1 MAKFEVATP
10 DGRKFEIEAP
20 DAQSASD
27 TLDEYLATQGGQ
39 QPAPPQA
46 ASGTGYQPSAV
57 PWMDQ
62 INSFANS
69 AVDAIPIVGPTLTSA
84 GNQVDAWVNNALGF
98 PEQTAEDRAR
108 INAAEQAEFPLAA
121 GVGTVAGAVGP
132 LTGLGMTSA
141 LAGRALGMTGGL
153 GSQMVMG
160 GLSGAGIAGA
170 DTLARGGDLGD
181 AGQSAMLGGAVG
193 GIAPLAF
200 KGIGA
205 GVGALAG
212 RGVPK
217 AAQNVARAMQAD
229 EITAPGLQ
237 RAMAQMGPDA
247 TLMDM
252 GPNLQSL
259 AGGIASVRGPG
270 QKMLRDTITNRAKAG
285 PARVAA
291 DVGRTIGKGQEIGGL
306 TQQIITAQKTAADPL
321 YAAVRD
327 VPIKLEG
334 NLKLVASTPLG
345 RQAFKQGI
353 EMAANDGVQP
363 GTLTIGVLDYA
374 KQALDDIASEAKRLG
389 KGNANRQAANMARLL
404 ASEGDKIAPGYKQAR
419 EAFAGPAAVLEAI
432 EEGRAT
438 FKADM
443 SPADMQR
450 LMADMTTS
458 EKDAFLQGAQTA
470 VADLLGN
477 SANDVAAVRNLLR
490 KPYNEAKLRA
500 LIGSEATDD
509 LLRAVDRELMFGQT
523 ANAVNSNSET
533 ARRTASQAMVN
544 PDAGPDIG
552 PQGTIGLVFAAIN
565 AARGKLRAT
574 LQPKVNR
581 DMAELLTS
589 KALDPRQLQVL
600 TRAQKTPRALPVA
613 PGTVTLPGQDYGN
626 RPPLRI
632 TLDGMGAND
641 PYTVQR

>member
-27 TLDEYLATQGGQ
+27 TLDQYLAMQGGQ
-39 QPAPPQA
+39 QSAAPQA
-46 ASGTGYQPSAV
+46 PAETGYQPSAV
-57 PWMDQ
+57 PFMDQ

-98 PEQTAEDRAR
+98 PEQTAEDRAQ
-108 INAAEQAEFPLAA
+108 INASEQAEFPLAA

-141 LAGRALGMTGGL
+141 FAGRALGMTGGL
-153 GSQMVMG
+153 GSQMVLG
-160 GLSGAGIAGA
+160 GLSGAGISGA
-170 DTLARGGDLGD
+170 DTLARGGDLGE

-193 GIAPLAF
+193 GLAPLAF

-237 RAMAQMGPDA
+237 RAMAQMGPDT

-270 QKMLRDTITNRAKAG
+270 QKMLRDTIISRAKAG

-291 DVGRTIGKGQEIGGL
+291 DVGRTIGKGQEVGGL
-306 TQQIITAQKTAADPL
+306 TEQIVAAQKAAADPL

-374 KQALDDIASEAKRLG
+374 KQALDDIANEAKRLG

-404 ASEGDKIAPGYKQAR
+404 ATEGDKIAPGYKQAR
-419 EAFAGPAAVLEAI
+419 EAFAGPAAVLDAI

-477 SANDVAAVRNLLR
+477 SANDVAAVRTLLR

-544 PDAGPDIG
+544 PDGGPELG

-589 KALDPRQLQVL
+589 KAIDPRQLQVL
-600 TRAQKTPRALPVA
+600 TRAQKTPRALPIA
-613 PGTVTLPGQDYGN
+613 PGTIALPGQDFGN
-626 RPPLRI
+626 RPPLRL
-632 TLDGMGAND
+632 TLDGMGPND

>member
-27 TLDEYLATQGGQ
+27 TLDQYLATQGGQ
-39 QPAPPQA
+39 QPAAPQA
-46 ASGTGYQPSAV
+46 PAETGYQPSAV

-69 AVDAIPIVGPTLTSA
+69 AVDAIPIVGPSLTSA

-108 INAAEQAEFPLAA
+108 INASEQAEFPLAS

-132 LTGLGMTSA
+132 LTGLGMSSA
-141 LAGRALGMTGGL
+141 IAGRALGMTGGL
-153 GSQMVMG
+153 GSQMVLG
-160 GLSGAGIAGA
+160 GLSGAGISGA
-170 DTLARGGDLGD
+170 DTLARGGDLGE

-193 GIAPLAF
+193 SLAPLAF

-205 GVGALAG
+205 GIGALAG

-229 EITAPGLQ
+229 EITAPGLR

-270 QKMLRDTITNRAKAG
+270 QKVLRDTITSRAKAA

-291 DVGRTIGKGQEIGGL
+291 DVGRTIGNGQEIGGL
-306 TQQIITAQKTAADPL
+306 TEQIVAAQKAAADPL
-321 YAAVRD
+321 YTAVRD

-374 KQALDDIASEAKRLG
+374 KQALDDIASEARRLG

-450 LMADMTTS
+450 LMADMTAS

-477 SANDVAAVRNLLR
+477 SANDVAAVRTLLR

-533 ARRTASQAMVN
+533 ARRTAAQGMVN

-581 DMAELLTS
+581 DMAELLAS
-589 KALDPRQLQVL
+589 KAIDPRALQML
-600 TRAQKTPRALPVA
+600 TRAQKSPRALPIA
-613 PGTVTLPGQDYGN
+613 PGTLALPGQDFGN

-632 TLDGMGAND
+632 VVDGAN
-641 PYTVQR
+641 PL

>member
-1 MAKFEVATP
+1 MQITIEGQKVTVGDEFMSLSPEQQDATV
-10 DGRKFEIEAP
+10 DEI
-20 DAQSASD
+20 AQAIAA
-27 TLDEYLATQGGQ
+27 EQGGGAA
-39 QPAPPQA
+39 QP
-46 ASGTGYQPSAV
+46 TGYKPSAV

-69 AVDAIPIVGPTLTSA
+69 AVDAIPIVGPKLTEA
-84 GNQVDAWVNNALGF
+84 GNNVDAWINNALGF
-98 PEQTAEDRAR
+98 PEQTAEDRAA
-108 INAAEQAEFPLAA
+108 INASEQAEFPIAS

-153 GSQMVMG
+153 GSQMLMG
-160 GLSGAGIAGA
+160 GLSGGAISGA
-170 DTLARGGDLGD
+170 DTLARGGSLQE
-181 AGQSAMLGGAVG
+181 AGTNAAIGGAVG
-193 GIAPLAF
+193 GAAPLVF

-205 GVGALAG
+205 GLGAMAG

-229 EITAPGLQ
+229 ELTAPGLQ

-270 QKMLRDTITNRAKAG
+270 QKVLRDTITTRAKAG

-291 DVGRTIGKGQEIGGL
+291 DVARTIGKGQEVGAL
-306 TQQIITAQKTAADPL
+306 TEQIIAGQKAAADPL
-321 YAAVRD
+321 YTAVRD
-327 VPIKLEG
+327 VPVQIDGNIKF
-334 NLKLVASTPLG
+334 VFSTPLG
-345 RQAFKQGI
+345 RQALKQGLD
-353 EMAANDGVQP
+353 MAANDGVTPQ
-363 GTLTIGVLDYA
+363 GGQLTIGILDYA
-374 KQALDDIASEAKRLG
+374 KQALDDITALAKREG
-389 KGNANRQAANMARLL
+389 KGNASRQAGNMARLL
-404 ASEGDKIAPGYKQAR
+404 ASEGDKVAPGYKQAR

-432 EEGRAT
+432 ESGRTT

-450 LMADMTTS
+450 LMADMTAS

-477 SANDVAAVRNLLR
+477 SANDVAAVRTLLR

-533 ARRTASQAMVN
+533 ARRTAAQGMVN
-544 PDAGPDIG
+544 PDAGPDLG
-552 PQGTIGLVFAAIN
+552 PQGTVGLVFAAIN
-565 AARGKLRAT
+565 AARSKLRGMA
-574 LQPKVNR
+574 QPKVNR
-581 DMAELLTS
+581 QMAELLS
-589 KALDPRQLQVL
+589 SSAVDPRALTQLQ
-600 TRAQKTPRALPVA
+600 RAQKAPRSLPVA
-613 PGTVTLPGQDYGN
+613 PGTLALPGQNLGN

-632 TLDGMGAND
+632 VVDGAN
-641 PYTVQR
+641 PL

>member
-27 TLDEYLATQGGQ
+27 TLDQYLATQGNAAPS
-39 QPAPPQA
+39 PAYDEALAAGSQA
-46 ASGTGYQPSAV
+46 SQKFSGYQPS
-57 PWMDQ
+57 
-62 INSFANS
+62 N
-69 AVDAIPIVGPTLTSA
+69 GPTLGDRAMSFGQGVIEGVPIAGPWLEDRRVDLDATIAQLPGGMTPEQVREEAAARKAYLQQHA
-84 GNQVDAWVNNALGF
+84 GN
-98 PEQTAEDRAR
+98 ER
-108 INAAEQAEFPLAA
+108 LA
-121 GVGTVAGAVGP
+121 GNIAGAVAPLAVAG
-132 LTGLGMTSA
+132 LTGPA
-141 LAGRALGMTGGL
+141 VIGRALGMTGGL
-153 GSQMVMG
+153 GSQVGFGM
-160 GLSGAGIAGA
+160 LSGGAISGA
-170 DTLARGGDLGD
+170 DTLARGGTAED
-181 AGQSAMLGGAVG
+181 ALKSAAFGGAVG
-193 GIAPLAF
+193 GAAPLVV
-200 KGIGA
+200 K
-205 GVGALAG
+205 GVGGVLG
-212 RGVPK
+212 GMVGKGVPK

-229 EITAPGLQ
+229 EVTAPGLQ

-247 TLMDM
+247 TLMDL

-270 QKMLRDTITNRAKAG
+270 QKMLRDTITSRAKAG

-306 TQQIITAQKTAADPL
+306 TEQIITAQKAAADPL

-404 ASEGDKIAPGYKQAR
+404 ATEGDKIAPGYKQAR
-419 EAFAGPAAVLEAI
+419 EAFAGPAAVLDAI
-432 EEGRAT
+432 EEGKAT

-458 EKDAFLQGAQTA
+458 EKDAFLPGAQTA

-477 SANDVAAVRNLLR
+477 SAN
-490 KPYNEAKLRA
+490 
-500 LIGSEATDD
+500 DD

-544 PDAGPDIG
+544 PDGGPELG

-581 DMAELLTS
+581 EMAELLTS
-589 KALDPRQLQVL
+589 KAIDPRQLQML
-600 TRAQKTPRALPVA
+600 ARAQKSPRPLPVA
-613 PGTVTLPGQDYGN
+613 PGSLALPATPGQDFGD
-626 RPPLRI
+626 RPPLRLI
-632 TLDGMGAND
+632 LNGMGAND